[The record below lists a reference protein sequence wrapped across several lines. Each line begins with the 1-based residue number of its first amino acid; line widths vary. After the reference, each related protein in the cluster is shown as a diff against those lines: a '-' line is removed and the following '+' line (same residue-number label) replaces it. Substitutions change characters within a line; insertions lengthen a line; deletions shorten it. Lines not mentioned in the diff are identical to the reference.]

1 MKAGGIIVMK
11 LQTLPEMLK
20 NSVNLYGERIAFKVK
35 KEGKFEPVT
44 YQEFYNKI
52 EKFGT
57 GLLGIG
63 IKKFDHVGL
72 ISENRFEWIISDMA
86 IINLRAVDVPCSGT
100 SSLHDIH
107 FKLDHSD
114 SIAAILEGEKQFAEF
129 YGIAHDLPKIKHIIL
144 IDKIKL
150 FSDKEDAPEWTIPI
164 QFKEGEKIS
173 KKFLAAIHYMI
184 RNQHKIFFLSEKAKS
199 FLKKYLEDNIKE
211 IIKFTKSKDD
221 PDFIRNSVLKRTI
234 VIEKKYNEIH
244 SPAIFSFN
252 EINRFGEKLLAKG
265 DTRFSEIPKTALP
278 EDLVT
283 IIYTSG
289 TTADPKGVMLTNSN
303 FMHNVRVTPPVQEL
317 NEKDRWLSVL
327 PSWHI
332 FERTA
337 EYLALGTGASIAY
350 SKPFKQVLLPDLK
363 DEKPTVMC
371 SVPRIWESV
380 YKGILDNIKKGSS
393 FQKTIFNWAINLG
406 EEYKKAEGI
415 LNNTTPLF
423 DRAEYTLEEL
433 DQAGRIV
440 KKLGW
445 KYGLADKLV
454 FKKIRELTGGELRF
468 AISGGGA
475 LLEVVDTF
483 FNIVRIL
490 VCEGYGLTETSPV
503 LTARNPKNRIMFTIG
518 PPLPEVEIK
527 IVDKDNYNKELP
539 NGEMGIVL
547 TKGPMV
553 MKGYYKNEEKTKEV
567 IKDGWFNTGDLGK
580 KTYNG
585 KYLKLMGRIKD
596 TIVLRGGENVEPL
609 PLEDRLKESEYIN
622 MVIVVGQ
629 DKPRLGALIIPDFD
643 NLTEYAERENI
654 SYENTGELIKKPEII
669 VFFQKEQ
676 KRLISKE
683 HGFKPYET
691 VMGIAL
697 LPHEFTMEAGEIT
710 ETLKIKRFEIHK
722 KYKEEID
729 RICG

>member
-1 MKAGGIIVMK
+1 MQ
-11 LQTLPEMLK
+11 LQTLHEMLK

-44 YQEFYNKI
+44 YKEFYNKV

-63 IKKFDHVGL
+63 IKKFDYLGL
-72 ISENRFEWIISDMA
+72 VSENRFEWIIADLA
-86 IINLRAVDVPCSGT
+86 IISLRAVDVPCSGA

-107 FKLDHSD
+107 FKLNHSD
-114 SIAAILEGEKQFAEF
+114 SIAAILEGEKQFAEL
-129 YGIAHDLPKIKHIIL
+129 YSIANDLPKIKNIIL

-150 FSDKEDAPEWTIPI
+150 FSDEEDAPEWTIPI
-164 QFKEGEKIS
+164 QFKEGKKIS
-173 KKFLAAIHYMI
+173 KKFLTAIHYMI
-184 RNQHKIFFLSEKAKS
+184 RNQRKVFFLSEKTKT
-199 FLKKYLEDNIKE
+199 FLKKYLEDNINE
-211 IIKFTKSKDD
+211 IIKFTKFKDGA
-221 PDFIRNSVLKRTI
+221 DFIQNSLLKRTI
-234 VIEKKYNEIH
+234 VIEKNYNELH
-244 SPAIFSFN
+244 SPAIFSFD
-252 EINRFGEKLLAKG
+252 EINRFGEKSLAKG
-265 DTRFSEIPKTALP
+265 DTKFSEISKTALP

-289 TTADPKGVMLTNSN
+289 TTADPKGVMLANSN
-303 FMHNVRVTPPVQEL
+303 FMHNLRVTPPTQEL

-337 EYLALGTGASIAY
+337 EYLALSTGASTAY

-363 DEKPTVMC
+363 DEKPTIIC
-371 SVPRIWESV
+371 SVPRVWESV
-380 YKGILDNIKKGSS
+380 YKGIMDNVKKGSS
-393 FQKTIFNWAINLG
+393 LQKTIFNWAINLG
-406 EEYKKAEGI
+406 EKYKKAEGI
-415 LNNTTPLF
+415 LNNTIPLF

-433 DQAGRIV
+433 DQARRTV
-440 KKLGW
+440 KRLGW
-445 KYGLADKLV
+445 KFRLADKLV

-475 LLEVVDTF
+475 LLEAIDIF
-483 FNIVRIL
+483 FNTVGII

-503 LTARNPKNRIMFTIG
+503 LTARNPKDRIMFTVG

-527 IVDKDNYNKELP
+527 IVDKDNYNRELP
-539 NGEMGIVL
+539 NGELGIVL

-553 MKGYYKNEEKTKEV
+553 MKGYYKNEEKTKGV

-580 KTYNG
+580 KTHNG
-585 KYLKLMGRIKD
+585 KYLKLVGRIKD

-622 MVIVVGQ
+622 MAIIVGQ
-629 DKPRLGALIIPDFD
+629 DKPRLGTLIIPDFD
-643 NLTEYAERENI
+643 TLTEYAERENI
-654 SYENTGELIKKPEII
+654 KYENTEELIKKPEII
-669 VFFQKEQ
+669 AFYQKEQ
-676 KRLISKE
+676 KRLISKK
-683 HGFKPYET
+683 HGFKPYES
-691 VMGIAL
+691 VMGVGL
-697 LPHEFTMEAGEIT
+697 LPYEFTVEAGEMT
-710 ETLKIKRFEIHK
+710 ETLKMKRFEIHK

>member
-1 MKAGGIIVMK
+1 MK

-35 KEGKFEPVT
+35 KDGKFEPVT

-57 GLLGIG
+57 GLLAIG

-86 IINLRAVDVPCSGT
+86 IINLRAVDVPCSGA
-100 SSLHDIH
+100 SSLQDIH

-129 YGIAHDLPKIKHIIL
+129 YGTAHDLPKIKHIIL

-150 FSDKEDAPEWTIPI
+150 FSDEEDAPEWTIPI
-164 QFKEGEKIS
+164 KFKEGEKIS
-173 KKFLAAIHYMI
+173 KKFLAASHYMI
-184 RNQHKIFFLSEKAKS
+184 RNQHKIFFLSEKAKT
-199 FLKKYLEDNIKE
+199 FLKKYLEENIDE
-211 IIKFTKSKDD
+211 IIKFTKSKDN
-221 PDFIRNSVLKRTI
+221 PDFIRNSVLERTI

-252 EINRFGEKLLAKG
+252 QINRFGEKLLAKG

-303 FMHNVRVTPPVQEL
+303 FMHNIRVTPPVQEL

-337 EYLALGTGASIAY
+337 EYLALGTGASTAY

-433 DQAGRIV
+433 DQAKRIV

-445 KYGLADKLV
+445 KYRLADKLV

-503 LTARNPKNRIMFTIG
+503 LTARNPKNRIMFTVG
-518 PPLPEVEIK
+518 PSLPEVEIK

-643 NLTEYAERENI
+643 NLTEYAERGNI
-654 SYENTGELIKKPEII
+654 KYENTKELIKKPEII
-669 VFFQKEQ
+669 AFFQKEQ

-683 HGFKPYET
+683 HGFKPYEM